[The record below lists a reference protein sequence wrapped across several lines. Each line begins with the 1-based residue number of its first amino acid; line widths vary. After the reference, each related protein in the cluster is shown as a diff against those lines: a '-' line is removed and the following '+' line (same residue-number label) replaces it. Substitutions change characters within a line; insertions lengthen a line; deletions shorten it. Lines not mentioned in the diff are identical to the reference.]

1 MLAAWGHVVHRLRW
15 WLVVLS
21 LVPLTLWLGVPTGE
35 RLDESVVPPDMEAV
49 RAVRLLDAELAPRP
63 PSFGL
68 IFSSDTL
75 RANDPRF
82 IDAVRRALAPLRS
95 DRRVTRIRTPWDG
108 AVPDERALSSNGHR
122 AAVTIEVEGRAPA
135 FASMVVP
142 SAPPGLYP
150 ALRAKVRSD
159 TLDILPFGPMALNH
173 DFTEMVKDDL
183 HRAEVVVLPLV
194 LVFLLIVFGSVVAAM
209 LPLAVGLLGVGAGM
223 AATGLLSWMM
233 PVSVYAANVVSMIGL
248 GVAIDYSLFVVSR
261 YREELVAHPPPVA
274 LSRTLATAGRTVIF
288 SGMAVGIGLLGM
300 ILLRM
305 GSVSTIG
312 IASTV
317 VVGFAVLYSL
327 TLLPALLA
335 ILGPRVN
342 ALSLWRGDPADF
354 GPQSPWHRLATAVMA
369 RPWHVL
375 VPVVLVL
382 IVLGLPFRHIHL
394 GTPDISTLPERA
406 ESRRG
411 QELLTREF
419 PQIEPNRIVV
429 VLHYPDNAGL
439 TEARVDE
446 LHALSRWLA
455 GRPGVARVDSVVDL
469 DPRITL
475 DQYKM
480 MASAPREMLPPP
492 MREAFEQM
500 TGPRV
505 SLLVAQTPFAVDTQE
520 ARALVKTI
528 RREHPPVGAE
538 LLVTGR
544 TAYDVDFVAL
554 VSRVAPGAVAF
565 VLAATFVALFLL
577 LGSVLL
583 PLKAVV
589 MNCLSVTASY
599 GALVWIFQDGHFK
612 DFLGFTPGPIEPVIP
627 LIMFCV
633 LFGLS
638 MDYEVL
644 LLSRTHEEFE
654 RTRDNDRAVV
664 ASLAATGRL
673 ITGAALIM
681 ATVFFGFG
689 AAHAVMVK
697 EMGIGMGI
705 AIVMDA
711 TVIRAL
717 LVPATMR
724 LLGDWNWWAPRPL
737 KRLWERLR
745 LPVSAL

>member
-1 MLAAWGHVVHRLRW
+1 MLAAWGRAVHRLRW
-15 WLVVLS
+15 WLVALS
-21 LVPLTLWLGVPTGE
+21 LLPLLLWLGVTPEG
-35 RLDESVVPPDMEAV
+35 LDESVVPPEMESV
-49 RAVRLLDAELAPRP
+49 RAVQLLDEELAPRP

-68 IFSSDTL
+68 IFSSSTL
-75 RANDPRF
+75 SAPDPRF
-82 IDAVRRALAPLRS
+82 VAEVRKALAPLREDS
-95 DRRVTRIRTPWDG
+95 RVKRIRTPWDG
-108 AVPDERALSSNGHR
+108 PAPDRRQISKDGRR
-122 AAVTIEVEGRAPA
+122 AAVIVEIEGRAPA

-142 SAPPGLYP
+142 SAPPGLYLD
-150 ALRAKVRSD
+150 LRRKVRSD
-159 TLDILPFGPMALNH
+159 TLEIIGFGPMALNH
-173 DFTEMVKDDL
+173 DFTEMVKEDL
-183 HRAEVVVLPLV
+183 HRAELVVLPLV
-194 LVFLLIVFGSVVAAM
+194 LVFLVLVFGSVVAAA
-209 LPLAVGLLGVGAGM
+209 LPLAVGLLGVAAGM
-223 AATGLLSWMM
+223 AVTGILARVM
-233 PVSVYAANVVSMIGL
+233 PVSAYAANVVSMIGL

-261 YREELVAHPPPVA
+261 YREELAHHAPAAA
-274 LSRTLATAGRTVIF
+274 LARTLATAGRTVIF
-288 SGMAVGIGLLGM
+288 SGATVGIGLLGM

-317 VVGFAVLYSL
+317 VVGFSVVYSL

-342 ALSLWRGDPADF
+342 AWSVWKQPARSA
-354 GPQSPWHRLATAVMA
+354 GRSNAWQRLATAVMA

-375 VPVVLVL
+375 IPVALVL

-394 GTPDISTLPERA
+394 GTPDVTTLPASA
-406 ESRRG
+406 EARRG
-411 QELLTREF
+411 HELIAGEF
-419 PQIEPNRIVV
+419 PDLEPNSIVV
-429 VLHYPDNAGL
+429 VLRYPDASGL
-439 TEARVDE
+439 TPARVDE
-446 LHALSRWLA
+446 LYALSRWLA
-455 GRPGVARVDSVVDL
+455 QQPGVTRVDSPVNL
-469 DPRITL
+469 DPSITRE
-475 DQYKM
+475 QYHQIVT
-480 MASAPREMLPPP
+480 APREMLPPAL
-492 MREAFEQM
+492 REGLARM
-500 TGPRV
+500 AGKHV
-505 SLLVAQTPFAVDTQE
+505 ALLVAQTRLPLDSRE

-528 RREHPPVGAE
+528 RTGHPPVAAE
-538 LLVTGR
+538 VLVTGR
-544 TAYDVDFVAL
+544 TAYDVDFVDL
-554 VSRVAPGAVAF
+554 VWRVAPRAIAF

-612 DFLGFTPGPIEPVIP
+612 DVLGFTPGPIEPVIP

-654 RTRDNDRAVV
+654 RTHDNDRAVV
-664 ASLAATGRL
+664 NSLAATGRL

-689 AAHAVMVK
+689 VARATMVK

-711 TVIRAL
+711 TVIRGL

-724 LLGDWNWWAPRPL
+724 LLGDWNWWAPAPL
-737 KRLWERLR
+737 KRLHHLVRSS
-745 LPVSAL
+745 VGV